1 MELRG
6 SSEYLPD
13 FASIRIG
20 LDASL
25 MPLAFAGLQGL
36 HFVRFREKPK
46 PIPEP
51 LVNFRSPTE
60 NSQASSDR
68 LCTGDYSLVPATVPS
83 LEFLPLQ
90 RFPTCGSG
98 FRGRPVPEPTA
109 CALGFSQPLDAFI
122 RPTLTGPVSCRIR
135 SWGSPY
141 KAFLLSR
148 SLHAVSGA
156 RALMPFEHAPEPS
169 RAITMSRAPKCRAT
183 TTSHNGKAP
192 GTPLDFK
199 ALLHT
204 KVRHFR
210 PAV

>member
-1 MELRG
+1 M
-6 SSEYLPD
+6 S
-13 FASIRIG
+13 
-20 LDASL
+20 
-25 MPLAFAGLQGL
+25 
-36 HFVRFREKPK
+36 
-46 PIPEP
+46 
-51 LVNFRSPTE
+51 FRSPTE
-60 NSQASSDR
+60 NSQTSSDR

-90 RFPTCGSG
+90 RIPTWSSGMIGWLFPD
-98 FRGRPVPEPTA
+98 PAA
-109 CALGFSQPLDAFI
+109 CVFGFSQPLDAFI
-122 RPTLTGPVSCRIR
+122 RPTLTSPISCRIR

-141 KAFLLSR
+141 KAFLLPR

-169 RAITMSRAPKCRAT
+169 RATATSRAPKRRAT